1 MVEESSF
8 HPYMG
13 NATGNSVYC
22 NELSFKLLEPISIKE
37 YVYWGITTCES
48 WVGRRITIY
57 YLLLLFPRA
66 YLNFSSQE
74 CLTYNN
80 DFPFV

>member
-1 MVEESSF
+1 MVEESFSQ
-8 HPYMG
+8 PYMG

-22 NELSFKLLEPISIKE
+22 NELSVKLLESISIKE

-48 WVGRRITIY
+48 WVGKIITIY
-57 YLLLLFPRA
+57 YMLLLLPRA
-66 YLNFSSQE
+66 YSNFSSQE